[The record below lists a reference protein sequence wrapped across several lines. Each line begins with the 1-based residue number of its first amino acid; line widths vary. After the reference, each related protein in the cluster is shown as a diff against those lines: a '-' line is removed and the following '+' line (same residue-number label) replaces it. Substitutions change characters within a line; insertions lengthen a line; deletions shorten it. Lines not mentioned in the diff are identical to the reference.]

1 MMPVHS
7 NIQNAMTVDVEDYF
21 HVSAFE
27 SVIPT
32 STWGE
37 RVSRV
42 ERNTY
47 RLLELMADKQIK
59 ATYFVLGWVADRYP
73 HLVRDIAAQGHE
85 IACHG
90 FSHKLIY
97 NQTPA
102 VFREETLRSKAL
114 LEDQCQARV
123 LGYRAASYSIT
134 AQSSWALDILVESG
148 FSYDSSIF
156 PVRHDRYG
164 MPGTKRFPYQLTTPG
179 GKSLVEFPLTTL
191 QLAGGTLPIAGGGY
205 FRLFPYFFT
214 RWGLAQSNRLGEPFV
229 FYLHPWEIDPDQPR
243 IQAAWFSRFRHY
255 NNLSVCEARLQK
267 LMSDFKFT
275 TMKQVLE
282 SYGLLNCL
290 PEGEAA

>member
-1 MMPVHS
+1 MVPVNS
-7 NIQNAMTVDVEDYF
+7 NILNAMTVDVEDYF

-27 SVIPT
+27 NVIP
-32 STWGE
+32 SSSWGE

-47 RLLELMADKQIK
+47 RLLELMENKQIK
-59 ATYFVLGWVADRYP
+59 GTYFVLGWVADRYP

-90 FSHKLIY
+90 YSHKLIY
-97 NQTPA
+97 NQTPN

-114 LEDQCQARV
+114 LEDQCQSSV

-134 AQSSWALDILVESG
+134 AQSDWALDILVEAG
-148 FSYDSSIF
+148 FIYDSSIF

-164 MPGTKRFPYQLTTPG
+164 MPGTKRFPYMLTTPC
-179 GKSLVEFPLTTL
+179 GKALVEFPLTTL
-191 QLAGGTLPIAGGGY
+191 QLAGSTLPIAGGGY
-205 FRLFPYFFT
+205 FRLFPYFFS

-243 IQAAWFSRFRHY
+243 IQAGWFSRFRHY
-255 NNLSVCEARLQK
+255 NNLSVCENRLQL
-267 LMSDFKFT
+267 LMNDFKFT
-275 TMKQVLE
+275 TMKDVLE
-282 SYGLLNCL
+282 RYGLLKSSQD
-290 PEGEAA
+290 GVAA